1 MPEEGLD
8 QLVRLDRVSFGGH
21 FLWVEINRDEN
32 LEEVTLEVTEH
43 LRELIRHVL
52 PPASDYFEKKDDP
65 VDP

>member
-8 QLVRLDRVSFGGH
+8 RLVRLDRLSIAGH

-32 LEEVTLEVTEH
+32 LEEVTARVTSV
-43 LRELIRHVL
+43 LRIMIRGVRPHA
-52 PPASDYFEKKDDP
+52 PDYFKNPDEP